1 MMNATLPLP
10 ITNGLSWHKSG
21 EDWGGSLSKSSKRK
35 SRYPPCE
42 CCPYGYHIDLDFVRF
57 CETLAQGVSGD
68 AASKQRRKE
77 RRRQRKSMEVLLGLN
92 SPPTWSSDRDM
103 PQFLNEPLM
112 EGSVLE
118 CTSPRLSPV
127 RDELQ
132 KAVLDFEDT
141 LQRSQSS
148 SSKKSSDVAAVGS
161 TFYLPPQDFQDL
173 DNGNNSSGLSASALQ
188 NIREQMA
195 QSLERMRELEEQVKA
210 IPVLQ
215 IQLSVLKD
223 EKRKLIEKL
232 KASEK
237 KKEMDSENADLN
249 LFVPKKYH
257 TLPLKSGLDMKT
269 PYISEAP
276 LEKKPAMRDVSVSCI
291 AMMRDVG
298 VSHSEPPVMT
308 RDVGVSHSTPPP
320 PTRDSAVSPIPSA
333 VTTRDVGVNSLSF
346 DSKDFLNSH
355 TEGINSLNREMV
367 TLRSIIKKADFREI
381 GTVTDLLHDQVYSD
395 VELDKNINKA
405 IQMFEK
411 TYLSKIRQNK
421 LNNASSIGIQ
431 VSPPTDTL
439 KIIEKSDRAI
449 QAIPDIRF
457 RSFGVNCVPKTRD
470 AQVGAHPETHTVGVS
485 EDTLDFRC
493 EKCLTG
499 PSKLSNGESDHKT
512 LSLATMSVR
521 SKSFDYSD
529 RSPLKKLRTRSI
541 ACGTTPK
548 INSTK
553 SCDTA
558 DLIGRLKDVG
568 VNTVKRKLVDTA
580 VGDPLQQAHNVN
592 ICDKCSNT
600 IKSVAKNILNQSRG
614 DVSTVPVS
622 TVSRIPRP
630 TTLPP
635 LSSSGDKPKLMRQDT
650 YTKTFITPA
659 LAPPPKDSL
668 SWLKDQSS
676 TRSYCAKRGGSSSD
690 DGSDDG
696 NLDDAAL
703 TNDHGMFDTPL
714 FQPIQ
719 SEPRKKAEP
728 SKEMRAAMKVL
739 NDALV
744 KSPSGN
750 LPPHMKNAINIIQQE
765 WFKISSTANANP
777 LDVEDYLD
785 CLEEISSRLL
795 EYVVNMTDVS
805 GNTAMHYAVSHGNFD
820 VVSILLDSKV
830 CNINQTNAAGYT
842 CIMLVSLAQVRSETH
857 RQVIKRL
864 FQMADVNIRAKQH
877 GQTALMLAVS
887 HGRLDMVQLLLE
899 CGADMNIQDEDG
911 STALMCAAEHHHVD
925 IVKLLLAQPD
935 CDLTIRDYDGQTALN
950 IAMEAGNRDIGVLL
964 YAQEHFSR
972 GSSPYTSLKHR
983 RAKSTTPTLRTPTS
997 PQPRTKQDHSF

>member
-1 MMNATLPLP
+1 MGVRTFC
-10 ITNGLSWHKSG
+10 GL
-21 EDWGGSLSKSSKRK
+21 RK
-35 SRYPPCE
+35 
-42 CCPYGYHIDLDFVRF
+42 
-57 CETLAQGVSGD
+57 
-68 AASKQRRKE
+68 KK
-77 RRRQRKSMEVLLGLN
+77 KK
-92 SPPTWSSDRDM
+92 
-103 PQFLNEPLM
+103 
-112 EGSVLE
+112 
-118 CTSPRLSPV
+118 LSP
-127 RDELQ
+127 
-132 KAVLDFEDT
+132 
-141 LQRSQSS
+141 
-148 SSKKSSDVAAVGS
+148 DVAAVGS
-161 TFYLPPQDFQDL
+161 TFYLPSQDQDL

-195 QSLERMRELEEQVKA
+195 QSLERMKELEEQVKA

-223 EKRKLIEKL
+223 EKRKLQEKL
-232 KASEK
+232 KASEMK
-237 KKEMDSENADLN
+237 RNTGSDLLDADS
-249 LFVPKKYH
+249 FVPKKYH
-257 TLPLKSGLDMKT
+257 TLPLKSGLDIKT
-269 PYISEAP
+269 PHINETS
-276 LEKKPAMRDVSVSCI
+276 LVRKPSMRDVSVSCI
-291 AMMRDVG
+291 TMMRDVG
-298 VSHSEPPVMT
+298 VSHCEPPVMT
-308 RDVGVSHSTPPP
+308 RDVGVSHSPPP
-320 PTRDSAVSPIPSA
+320 VATRDTAVSPIPQRA
-333 VTTRDVGVNSLSF
+333 TKDVGVNSLPA
-346 DSKDFLNSH
+346 DSIPP
-355 TEGINSLNREMV
+355 EGCKSLTQDMV
-367 TLRSIIKKADFREI
+367 TLKSIIKKSELKDT
-381 GTVTDLLHDQVYSD
+381 GTVTDLLHSQIYSD

-405 IQMFEK
+405 IKMFEK
-411 TYLSKIRQNK
+411 TYLSKIRQNR
-421 LNNASSIGIQ
+421 LENVSSIGIQ
-431 VSPPTDTL
+431 ASPTTDTL
-439 KIIEKSDRAI
+439 KIIEKNDRGV
-449 QAIPDIRF
+449 QAVPEVRF
-457 RSFGVNCVPKTRD
+457 RSFGVNCVVKTRD
-470 AQVGAHPETHTVGVS
+470 AQTIARPETHTVGVS
-485 EDTLDFRC
+485 DDTLDFVC
-493 EKCLTG
+493 EKCANGLTN
-499 PSKLSNGESDHKT
+499 LTNGGSHIKP
-512 LSLATMSVR
+512 LSLATMSVGR

-541 ACGTTPK
+541 ACGTTHK

-553 SCDTA
+553 SCDTS
-558 DLIGRLKDVG
+558 DLAGRLKDVG
-568 VNTVKRKLVDTA
+568 VNTIKRKLVDTA
-580 VGDPLQQAHNVN
+580 VGDSLQQVQNVN

-600 IKSVAKNILNQSRG
+600 IKTVAKNILNQSRG
-614 DVSTVPVS
+614 DLTSTLTTNS
-622 TVSRIPRP
+622 VSRIPRP
-630 TTLPP
+630 STLTTV
-635 LSSSGDKPKLMRQDT
+635 SSNTKKPTLLRQDT
-650 YTKTFITPA
+650 YTKSFITPESIESA
-659 LAPPPKDSL
+659 KNSL

-676 TRSYCAKRGGSSSD
+676 IRPYCAKRGGSSSD
-690 DGSDDG
+690 DGSDDV
-696 NLDDAAL
+696 NLYDAGL
-703 TNDHGMFDTPL
+703 PNDHGVFEPPL

-719 SEPRKKAEP
+719 GEPRKKVEP

-739 NDALV
+739 NDALA

-750 LPPHMKNAINIIQQE
+750 LPPQMKNAINIIQQE

-911 STALMCAAEHHHVD
+911 STALMCAAEHHHVE